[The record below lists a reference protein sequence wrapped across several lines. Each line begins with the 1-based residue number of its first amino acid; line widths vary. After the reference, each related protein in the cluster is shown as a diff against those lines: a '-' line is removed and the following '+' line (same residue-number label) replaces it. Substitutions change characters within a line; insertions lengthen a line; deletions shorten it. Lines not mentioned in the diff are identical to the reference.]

1 MQEEMNKLK
10 ELHESLEMNYSD
22 YNLVVA
28 WSKLDEFENL
38 VSSIRR
44 NHEIEKLNINL
55 NLWISDIRNLKNKY
69 RALKFGFNNSSDIN
83 DTVFR
88 NFTGEIKSQ
97 IEIFN
102 MELKNID

>member
-69 RALKFGFNNSSDIN
+69 RQTAK
-83 DTVFR
+83 
-88 NFTGEIKSQ
+88 IKDFLFCGPST
-97 IEIFN
+97 F
-102 MELKNID
+102 LS